1 MKSQCNCCFSFFRL
15 VGGTQQMLECWTT
28 DRLVKKGLNHPHRCP
43 LCDQEDETMNHL
55 LISCVFTRIFWY
67 MLLRKF
73 GLHALA
79 SGHWPHILLRVV
91 EGGCRGS
98 AGNGQERAGFSH
110 HFG

>member
-1 MKSQCNCCFSFFRL
+1 M
-15 VGGTQQMLECWTT
+15 
-28 DRLVKKGLNHPHRCP
+28 CP

-79 SGHWPHILLRVV
+79 HNL
-91 EGGCRGS
+91 
-98 AGNGQERAGFSH
+98 ASH
-110 HFG
+110 PS